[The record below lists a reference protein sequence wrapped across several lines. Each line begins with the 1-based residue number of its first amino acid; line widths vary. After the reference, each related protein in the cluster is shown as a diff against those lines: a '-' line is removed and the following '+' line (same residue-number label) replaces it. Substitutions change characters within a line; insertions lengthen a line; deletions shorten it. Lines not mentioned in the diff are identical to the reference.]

1 MVFNPNFVARNY
13 FLHLSHFI
21 VQNCAMIAKKA
32 MKYLRN
38 CVELRA
44 TEVLFHLKIHNFNC
58 DLQMYAADTRMKI
71 SL

>member
-13 FLHLSHFI
+13 FLHL
-21 VQNCAMIAKKA
+21 QNCAMIAKKA
-32 MKYLRN
+32 IKYLRN

>member
-32 MKYLRN
+32 KKYLRN
-38 CVELRA
+38 CVELRRIA
-44 TEVLFHLKIHNFNC
+44 CNGSAFPSKTP
-58 DLQMYAADTRMKI
+58 
-71 SL
+71 